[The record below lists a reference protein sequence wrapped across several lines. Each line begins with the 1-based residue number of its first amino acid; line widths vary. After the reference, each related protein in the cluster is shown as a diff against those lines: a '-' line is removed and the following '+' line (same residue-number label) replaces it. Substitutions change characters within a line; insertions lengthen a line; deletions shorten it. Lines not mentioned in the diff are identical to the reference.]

1 MIMERLLTYIKGDRA
16 IWLIML
22 MLAVASLLLVY
33 SSIVTLAYRHHD
45 GNTLYYLFRHGF
57 ILVCGLGLMFLAH
70 KVKFSYYSK
79 IAQLALYISIPL
91 LLITLLMGTSLNS
104 ANRWLTIP
112 VINQTF
118 QTSDLAKLAL
128 IMYIARFVAM
138 KQDVIKDF
146 KRGFLPLLVPIFVV
160 CGLILPADLSTAAM
174 LFVNC
179 IMLMFIGRVS
189 LKHIGLLLLA
199 GIFSLGMVYMMGKAM
214 PGALGRL
221 DTWVNRV
228 ETFMNPDQAGNNATY
243 QVDQSKIAIAKGGI
257 VRLAPGHSVQ
267 RNFLPHPYSDFIYSI
282 VLEEYGLFGGFLILL
297 LYLMLLFR
305 SIKIAANCPRTFG
318 ALLAI
323 GIGFS
328 LVFQAMVNMAVAVNL
343 VPVTGQPLPMVSMG
357 GTSIWFTCVAVGIIL
372 SVSAGAEPKEVR
384 RPNQPLAHAT

>member
-1 MIMERLLTYIKGDRA
+1 MEAILKYIKGDRA

-22 MLAVASLLLVY
+22 LLSVFSLLLVY

-70 KVKFSYYSK
+70 KVKFTYYSK
-79 IAQLALYISIPL
+79 IAQLALYVSIPL
-91 LLITLLMGTSLNS
+91 LLITLLMGTSINS

-118 QTSDLAKLAL
+118 QTSDLAKVAL
-128 IMYIARFVAM
+128 IMFVARFLAIR
-138 KQDVIKDF
+138 QDEIRDF
-146 KRGFLPLLVPIFVV
+146 KRGFLPLLVPIFIV
-160 CGLILPADLSTAAM
+160 CGLILPADLSTAAL

-179 IMLMFIGRVS
+179 LVLMFIGRVQ
-189 LKHIGLLLLA
+189 LKHIGLLIVSGAIALT
-199 GIFSLGMVYMMGKAM
+199 MVYMTGKAM
-214 PGALGRL
+214 PGTFSRL
-221 DTWVNRV
+221 DTWVSRV
-228 ETFMNPDQAGNNATY
+228 ETFVSPDAANINQNY
-243 QVDQSKIAIAKGGI
+243 QSDQSKIAIATGGVI
-257 VRLAPGHSVQ
+257 GKMPGKSTQ

-282 VLEEYGLFGGFLILL
+282 VLEEYGLIGGFVTLM

-305 SIKIAANCPRTFG
+305 SIKIGMNCSRTFG
-318 ALLAI
+318 SLLAI

-357 GTSIWFTCVAVGIIL
+357 GTSIWFTCFAVGIIL
-372 SVSAGAEPKEVR
+372 SVSAGVDSSSSR
-384 RPNQPLAHAT
+384 SMNRPLAHAA

>member
-1 MIMERLLTYIKGDRA
+1 VEQILKYIKGDRP

-22 MLAVASLLLVY
+22 ILSVASLLLVY
-33 SSIVTLAYRHHD
+33 SSVVTLAYRHHD

-57 ILVCGLGLMFLAH
+57 ILVCGMGLMFLAH
-70 KVKFSYYSK
+70 KVKYTYYSK
-79 IAQLALYISIPL
+79 IAQLALYLSIPL
-91 LLITLLMGTSLNS
+91 LLVTLLIGTNLNS

-128 IMYIARFVAM
+128 IMYVARFLAL

-146 KRGFLPLLVPIFVV
+146 KRGFFPLLVPIFLV

-179 IMLMFIGRVS
+179 LILMFIGRAS
-189 LKHIGLLLLA
+189 LKHMAVLA
-199 GIFSLGMVYMMGKAM
+199 LVGIIALGGVYAIGKAL
-214 PGALGRL
+214 PGTINRL
-221 DTWVNRV
+221 DTWVNRI
-228 ETFMNPDQAGNNATY
+228 ETFTSPELAGNNANY
-243 QVDQSKIAIAKGGI
+243 QTDQSKIAIAKGGLI
-257 VRLAPGHSVQ
+257 RIAPGHSVQ

-282 VLEEYGLFGGFLILL
+282 VLEEYGLFGGVFILL
-297 LYLMLLFR
+297 LYLILLFR
-305 SIKIAANCPRTFG
+305 SIKIASGCPRNFG

-328 LVFQAMVNMAVAVNL
+328 LVFQAMINMAVAVNL

-357 GTSIWFTCVAVGIIL
+357 GTSIWFTCLAVGIIL
-372 SVSAGAEPKEVR
+372 SVSAGVESSEERK
-384 RPNQPLAHAT
+384 PNRPLAHVT

>member
-1 MIMERLLTYIKGDRA
+1 VEQILKYIKGDRP

-22 MLAVASLLLVY
+22 ILSVASLLLVY
-33 SSIVTLAYRHHD
+33 SSVVTLAYRHHD

-57 ILVCGLGLMFLAH
+57 ILVCGMGLMFLAH
-70 KVKFSYYSK
+70 KVKYTYYSK
-79 IAQLALYISIPL
+79 IAQLALYLSIPL
-91 LLITLLMGTSLNS
+91 LLVTLLIGTNLNS

-128 IMYIARFVAM
+128 IMYVARFLAL
-138 KQDVIKDF
+138 K
-146 KRGFLPLLVPIFVV
+146 V

-179 IMLMFIGRVS
+179 LILMFIGRAS
-189 LKHIGLLLLA
+189 LKHMAVLA
-199 GIFSLGMVYMMGKAM
+199 LVVIIALGGVYAIGKAL
-214 PGALGRL
+214 PGTINRL
-221 DTWVNRV
+221 DTWVNRI
-228 ETFMNPDQAGNNATY
+228 ETFTSPELAGNNANY
-243 QVDQSKIAIAKGGI
+243 QTDQSKIAIAKGGLI
-257 VRLAPGHSVQ
+257 RIAPGHSVQ

-282 VLEEYGLFGGFLILL
+282 VLEEYGLFGGVFILL
-297 LYLMLLFR
+297 LYLILLFR
-305 SIKIAANCPRTFG
+305 SIKIASGCPRNFG

-328 LVFQAMVNMAVAVNL
+328 LVFQAMINMAVAVNL

-357 GTSIWFTCVAVGIIL
+357 GTSIWFTCLAVGIIL
-372 SVSAGAEPKEVR
+372 SVSAGVESSEERK
-384 RPNQPLAHAT
+384 PNRPLAHVT

>member
-1 MIMERLLTYIKGDRA
+1 M
-16 IWLIML
+16 LIL
-22 MLAVASLLLVY
+22 SVASLLLVY
-33 SSIVTLAYRHHD
+33 SSVVTLAYRHHD

-79 IAQLALYISIPL
+79 IAQLALYLSIPL
-91 LLITLLMGTSLNS
+91 LLVTLLIGTNLNS

-128 IMYIARFVAM
+128 IMYIARFLAL

-146 KRGFLPLLVPIFVV
+146 KRGFLPLLVPIFLV

-179 IMLMFIGRVS
+179 LILMFIGRAS
-189 LKHIGLLLLA
+189 LKHIAVLVLV
-199 GIFSLGMVYMMGKAM
+199 GIFALGGVYAIGKAL
-214 PGALGRL
+214 PGTLGRL
-221 DTWVNRV
+221 DTWVNRI
-228 ETFMNPDQAGNNATY
+228 ETFASPEMAGSNANY
-243 QVDQSKIAIAKGGI
+243 QTDQSKIAIAKGGLI
-257 VRLAPGHSVQ
+257 RVAPGHSVQ

-282 VLEEYGLFGGFLILL
+282 VLEEYGLFGGVFILL
-297 LYLMLLFR
+297 LYLILLFR
-305 SIKIAANCPRTFG
+305 SIKIASICPRAFG
-318 ALLAI
+318 TLLAV

-328 LVFQAMVNMAVAVNL
+328 LVFQAMINMAVAVNL

-357 GTSIWFTCVAVGIIL
+357 GTSIWFTCLAVGIIL
-372 SVSAGAEPKEVR
+372 SVSVGAEAPEIRK
-384 RPNQPLAHAT
+384 PNRPLAHVA

>member
-1 MIMERLLTYIKGDRA
+1 M
-16 IWLIML
+16 LILSVM
-22 MLAVASLLLVY
+22 SLLLVY
-33 SSIVTLAYRHHD
+33 SSVVTLAYRHHD

-57 ILVCGLGLMFLAH
+57 ILVCGIGLMYLAH

-91 LLITLLMGTSLNS
+91 LFVTLLMGTSLNS

-128 IMYIARFVAM
+128 IMYIARFLAI

-146 KRGFLPLLVPIFVV
+146 KKGFLPMLVPIFVV

-179 IMLMFIGRVS
+179 LILMFIGRAS
-189 LKHIGLLLLA
+189 LKHMGLLVLA
-199 GIFSLGMVYMMGKAM
+199 GIFALGMVYMTGKVM
-214 PGALGRL
+214 PGTFGRL
-221 DTWVNRV
+221 DTWVNRI
-228 ETFMNPDQAGNNATY
+228 ETFSSPEKASNNANY
-243 QVDQSKIAIAKGGI
+243 QTDQSKIAIAKGGL
-257 VRLAPGHSVQ
+257 VRLAPGKSVQ

-282 VLEEYGLFGGFLILL
+282 VLEEYGLLGGIGFVL
-297 LYLMLLFR
+297 LYLMLLYR

-318 ALLAI
+318 SLLAI

-328 LVFQAMVNMAVAVNL
+328 LVFQAMINMAVAVNL
-343 VPVTGQPLPMVSMG
+343 VPVTGQSLPMVSMG
-357 GTSIWFTCVAVGIIL
+357 GTSIWFTCLAVGMIL
-372 SVSAGAEPKEVR
+372 SVSAGVELPAAR
-384 RPNQPLAHAT
+384 NSNRPLTNAA